1 MEHSQNLY
9 NTGGE
14 HTVFDYTIRRLI
26 SAIPVLFVVGFV
38 VFFIV
43 HLIPGNPVMVMLG
56 DDATKEEV
64 AALTEKLGLNEPL
77 PTQYIKW
84 MGNVLR
90 GNLGDSIHY
99 NRPVTEAL
107 LDKAEPSM
115 ILVVYAISISVI
127 IGIPLGIIA
136 AINRAKLLDRLCM
149 IVSMIGISTPG
160 FWLGMNLVIL
170 FAVKNRVFP
179 SVGYIPIS
187 EKGILTSL
195 YFLTLPAL
203 ALGLQR
209 SASIARVT
217 RSSMLDV
224 LNNDYVR
231 TARAKGLSEYYVIV
245 KHTLKNAMIPVLTQI
260 GISFAHLAG
269 GAVAIETI
277 FNIPGVGSLA
287 FESIKRRDYPMIQGH
302 ILVVAAIY
310 ILVNL
315 IVDLLY
321 RYVDPRI
328 DYTNS

>member
-1 MEHSQNLY
+1 MLE
-9 NTGGE
+9 
-14 HTVFDYTIRRLI
+14 YTIRRLI

-43 HLIPGNPVMVMLG
+43 HLIPGNPAEVMLG
-56 DDATKEEV
+56 DDATQEEV
-64 AALTEKLGLNEPL
+64 EALTEKLGLNDPL
-77 PTQYIKW
+77 PTQFVRW
-84 MGNVLR
+84 MGNALH
-90 GNLGDSIHY
+90 GDLGDSLHY
-99 NRPVTEAL
+99 NKPVVKAL
-107 LDKAEPSM
+107 IDKMEPS
-115 ILVVYAISISVI
+115 LVLVIYAIGISIIV
-127 IGIPLGIIA
+127 GIPLGIVA
-136 AINRAKLLDRLCM
+136 AINRAKLLDKLCM
-149 IVSMIGISTPG
+149 VISMLGISMPS
-160 FWLGMNLVIL
+160 FWLGMNLVVL
-170 FAVKNRVFP
+170 FAVKNRIFP
-179 SVGYIPIS
+179 SVGYIPIA
-187 EKGILTSL
+187 EKGIINSL

-231 TARAKGLSEYYVIV
+231 TARAKGLNEYYVIM
-245 KHTLKNAMIPVLTQI
+245 KHTLKNAMIPVITQV

-302 ILVVAAIY
+302 ILLVAAIY

-315 IVDLLY
+315 VVDLLY
-321 RYVDPRI
+321 KYVDPR
-328 DYTNS
+328 

>member
-1 MEHSQNLY
+1 MFE
-9 NTGGE
+9 
-14 HTVFDYTIRRLI
+14 YTIRRLI
-26 SAIPVLFVVGFV
+26 SAVPVLFVVGVV

-43 HLIPGNPVMVMLG
+43 HLIPGNPAEVMLG
-56 DDATKEEV
+56 SDATADQV
-64 AALTEKLGLNEPL
+64 AALTEKLGLNDPL
-77 PTQYIKW
+77 PTQYVRW
-84 MGNVLR
+84 MASVLR
-90 GNLGDSIHY
+90 GDLGDSLHY
-99 NRPVTEAL
+99 NKPVTTAL
-107 LDKAEPSM
+107 LEKMEPSLLLVIYAITIS
-115 ILVVYAISISVI
+115 ILV
-127 IGIPLGIIA
+127 GIPLGIIA
-136 AINRAKLLDRLCM
+136 AINRAKLLDKLCM
-149 IVSMIGISTPG
+149 AISVIGISTPG
-160 FWLGMNLVIL
+160 FWLGMNLVII
-170 FAVKNRVFP
+170 FSVKNSIFP

-187 EKGILTSL
+187 EEGIINSL
-195 YFLTLPAL
+195 YFLTLPSL

-231 TARAKGLSEYYVIV
+231 TARAKGLNEYYVIM
-245 KHTLKNAMIPVLTQI
+245 KHTLKNAMIPVITQI

-302 ILVVAAIY
+302 ILLVASIY

-315 IVDLLY
+315 AVDLLY
-321 RYVDPRI
+321 KYVDPRI

>member
-1 MEHSQNLY
+1 MFE
-9 NTGGE
+9 
-14 HTVFDYTIRRLI
+14 YTIRRLI
-26 SAIPVLFVVGFV
+26 SAVPVLFVVGVV

-43 HLIPGNPVMVMLG
+43 HLIPGNPAEVMLG
-56 DDATKEEV
+56 SDATADEV
-64 AALTEKLGLNEPL
+64 AALTEKLGLNDPL
-77 PTQYIKW
+77 PTQYVRW
-84 MGNVLR
+84 MASVLR
-90 GNLGDSIHY
+90 GDLGDSLHY
-99 NRPVTEAL
+99 NKPVTTAL
-107 LDKAEPSM
+107 LEKMEPSLLLVIYAITIS
-115 ILVVYAISISVI
+115 ILV
-127 IGIPLGIIA
+127 GIPLGIIA
-136 AINRAKLLDRLCM
+136 AINRAKLLDKLCM
-149 IVSMIGISTPG
+149 AISVIGISTPG
-160 FWLGMNLVIL
+160 FWLGMNLVII
-170 FAVKNRVFP
+170 FSVKNSIFP

-187 EKGILTSL
+187 EEGIINSL
-195 YFLTLPAL
+195 YFLTLPSL

-231 TARAKGLSEYYVIV
+231 TARAKGLNEYYVIM
-245 KHTLKNAMIPVLTQI
+245 KHTLKNAMIPVITQI

-302 ILVVAAIY
+302 ILLVAAIY

-315 IVDLLY
+315 AVDLLY
-321 RYVDPRI
+321 KYVDPRI

>member
-1 MEHSQNLY
+1 MLE
-9 NTGGE
+9 
-14 HTVFDYTIRRLI
+14 YTIRRLI

-43 HLIPGNPVMVMLG
+43 HLIPGNPAEVMLG
-56 DDATKEEV
+56 DDATQEEV
-64 AALTEKLGLNEPL
+64 EALTEKLGLNDPL
-77 PTQYIKW
+77 PTQFVRW
-84 MGNVLR
+84 MGNALH
-90 GNLGDSIHY
+90 GDLGDSLHY
-99 NRPVTEAL
+99 NKPVVKAL
-107 LDKAEPSM
+107 IDKMEPS
-115 ILVVYAISISVI
+115 LVLVIYAIGISIIV
-127 IGIPLGIIA
+127 GIPLGIVA
-136 AINRAKLLDRLCM
+136 AINRAKLLDKLCM
-149 IVSMIGISTPG
+149 VISMLGISMPS
-160 FWLGMNLVIL
+160 FWLGMNLVVL
-170 FAVKNRVFP
+170 FAVKNRIFP
-179 SVGYIPIS
+179 SVGYIPIA
-187 EKGILTSL
+187 EKGIINSL

-231 TARAKGLSEYYVIV
+231 TARAKGLNEYYVIM
-245 KHTLKNAMIPVLTQI
+245 KHTLKNAMIPVITQV

-302 ILVVAAIY
+302 ILLVAAIY

-315 IVDLLY
+315 VVDLLY
-321 RYVDPRI
+321 KYVDPRI
-328 DYTNS
+328 DYSSK